1 MERKVKNLF
10 EVVADG
16 DDIKLQRILL
26 EGKEERNAATLAVII
41 KMKSLVLKD
50 ELNV

>member
-1 MERKVKNLF
+1 MDRKTKNLF

-16 DDIKLQRILL
+16 DDIKLQRVLL

-41 KMKSLVLKD
+41 NKFNLIHKSDK
-50 ELNV
+50 

>member
-1 MERKVKNLF
+1 MDRKTKNLF

-41 KMKSLVLKD
+41 NDFTCCFKTDS
-50 ELNV
+50 